1 MLRRQ
6 DYVEGTEKIIAIAS
20 VFNKFTVYLG
30 EIKLRYKRQLQ
41 IKSQDNVFLKQC
53 FSSLAIYQNHP
64 GSFHKL

>member
-30 EIKLRYKRQLQ
+30 EIKLR
-41 IKSQDNVFLKQC
+41 
-53 FSSLAIYQNHP
+53 H
-64 GSFHKL
+64 